1 MAGPTVLS
9 SADRA
14 RSAGT
19 LITAALDE
27 RPHRAPDFAAE
38 NHALHRLAQALTTSN
53 GAVLPTLA
61 DMALTLCGAGSAGIG
76 LLEPGD
82 GDLPVLRWV
91 ALSGQCTGLANMTS
105 SAEDSP
111 DGVTLELGEPQ
122 LFRRPQRH
130 FTCLEHVTPEVVEE
144 LVVPIPGEPGPWGTL
159 WVMSH
164 DERHHFDNEHR
175 RILTSL
181 ANFTCAALT
190 ISRAKSDAEA
200 RAAEAEATRN
210 ALEQAEGHKDDF
222 IAMLSH
228 ELRNPIA
235 PIDDAVAAARRLAAG
250 NTGISSALEIAERQI
265 RLLKRLVGDLLDA
278 SRIRHGKLSVRP
290 AYGVLQDIV
299 ADAVSAVRADVDNH
313 QHRLHLSAPSYPVT
327 VYADAARLTQVV
339 ANLLSNAVKY
349 TPPGGNIILKV
360 AVLDPDTRPTPESL
374 RRDAVITVTD
384 NGAGIPSELLPRVFD
399 MFTQSASVS
408 ANAGGGLGI
417 GLSVVKYLVN
427 AHNGTVR
434 IASEG
439 EGRGTQ
445 AIVQLPIVCRP
456 ADQPAAEDRS
466 TTKPVRILLVDDNAD
481 ATEALGL
488 LLSLEGHEVR
498 RAQSGP
504 DALFIVDSF
513 APDIALID
521 ISMPGMDGRELAHQL
536 RQRAQCSGT
545 RLVSLTGYTANAGS
559 LTDIEDEFD
568 GHLVKPVSLDDLAGV
583 LRR

>member
-14 RSAGT
+14 RCAGT

-53 GAVLPTLA
+53 GAVLQTLA
-61 DMALTLCGAGSAGIG
+61 DMALTLCAAGSAGIG

-91 ALSGQCTGLANMTS
+91 ALSGQCTGLANVAS
-105 SAEDSP
+105 CAENSP
-111 DGVTLELGEPQ
+111 DGVTLQLGEPQ
-122 LFRRPQRH
+122 LFRCPQRH
-130 FTCLEHVTPEVVEE
+130 FTCLEHATPEVIEE
-144 LVVPIPGEPGPWGTL
+144 LVVPIPGEPDPWGTL

-190 ISRAKSDAEA
+190 ISRAKADAEA
-200 RAAEAEATRN
+200 RAAEAEAARN
-210 ALEQAEGHKDDF
+210 ALAQAEGHKDDF

-235 PIDDAVAAARRLAAG
+235 PIDDAVAVARRLAAG

-278 SRIRHGKLSVRP
+278 SRIRHGKLSIRP

-299 ADAVSAVRADVDNH
+299 ADAVNVVRADVDNH
-313 QHRLHLSAPSYPVT
+313 QHRLHVSVPTSPVT

-360 AVLDPDTRPTPESL
+360 AVLDPGTQPTPESL
-374 RRDAVITVTD
+374 RCDAVITITD
-384 NGAGIPSELLPRVFD
+384 NGAGIPSAVLPRVFD
-399 MFTQSASVS
+399 MFTQSAQES

-439 EGRGTQ
+439 AGRGTQ
-445 AIVQLPIVCRP
+445 AIVQLPIVRRP
-456 ADQPAAEDRS
+456 ADQPAAADRS

-504 DALFIVDSF
+504 DALSIVDSF
-513 APDIALID
+513 TPDVALID
-521 ISMPGMDGRELAHQL
+521 ISMPGMDGRELARQL

-545 RLVSLTGYTANAGS
+545 RLVSLTGYTANTGS
-559 LTDIEDEFD
+559 LADSEDGFD
-568 GHLVKPVSLDDLAGV
+568 AHLVKPVSLDDLAGV